1 MKTLKQVEI
10 LKYISNII
18 ILLLIVLV
26 TYGIVEHLKTTKE
39 IKEAKET
46 YDKAKETNDVEQE
59 QSKEKI
65 AVLRIEIDELNT
77 ELRLLRGKKSLV
89 RVETKWRT
97 KWKTKYVDKV
107 EYVTLPVKTFTLQ
120 IKEIK
125 VLEQLVSKWKL
136 TAEEW
141 QKRYNF
147 EVIAHESC
155 QDYVIVLEKTKRT
168 PKWVYVALTI
178 LATLVIIK

>member
-1 MKTLKQVEI
+1 MKL
-10 LKYISNII
+10 LKYIKEIL
-18 ILLLIVLV
+18 ILLLIIFV
-26 TYGIVEHLKTTKE
+26 TYGIIEHLRVGKE
-39 IKEAKET
+39 MKEAK
-46 YDKAKETNDVEQE
+46 DKYNNAKEINGQKQE

-65 AVLRIEIDELNT
+65 ATLKAEIDILNKELWI
-77 ELRLLRGKKSLV
+77 LRGQKSV
-89 RVETKWRT
+89 VKIETKWRT
-97 KWKTKYVDKV
+97 KWKTKYVDKI

-155 QDYVIVLEKTKRT
+155 QDYVRVLEKSKKT
-168 PKWVYVALTI
+168 PKWVYAVMAVLGI
-178 LATLVIIK
+178 LVVVK